1 MEVVDSKKQKLD
13 PPAII
18 LKSAKM
24 QDTQGLNN
32 TQLLGAVGAQ
42 MSLPNS
48 STVQVGNTVF
58 LTFFGKT
65 PETNKKAVGRAFNV
79 DTGKNFINNGFQF
92 FQSLQRQG
100 VTHYS
105 TQFKGH
111 VFLNAFKIFQRRA
124 AKQDTKIYIG
134 KTQDEQYNVYIL
146 FGKEPL
152 VLGKNK

>member
-1 MEVVDSKKQKLD
+1 MEVINSKKQMLD

-18 LKSAKM
+18 VKSAKM
-24 QDTQGLNN
+24 QDTQGLND

-42 MSLPNS
+42 MSLPNA

-92 FQSLQRQG
+92 FQSL
-100 VTHYS
+100 H
-105 TQFKGH
+105 
-111 VFLNAFKIFQRRA
+111 
-124 AKQDTKIYIG
+124 
-134 KTQDEQYNVYIL
+134 L
-146 FGKEPL
+146 FRSRDPSRWVSSK
-152 VLGKNK
+152 